1 MSKKILITGGNGF
14 IAKNLVEW
22 LDYNIIAPNSKE
34 LNLLD
39 SNKVFN
45 FIRENKFDNEK
56 HFGFITRVHYGKR
69 LMKIILNL

>member
-14 IAKNLVEW
+14 IAKNLVEG

-45 FIRENKFDNEK
+45 FIRENKFD
-56 HFGFITRVHYGKR
+56 T
-69 LMKIILNL
+69 IIHAATYDAAPTFSTKDPKNVF